1 MKHTQKQKVAHLRG
15 DLESFRFI
23 LVTPKREYILAL
35 CHTLTRDAENRLEN
49 RSEKC
54 LENACGKSEYDIFQM
69 WERYALHINIE
80 IYQRWKRE
88 NQKRYRYFNSRVIT
102 KRHSIDIL
110 NFSIKD
116 DQLD

>member
-1 MKHTQKQKVAHLRG
+1 MT
-15 DLESFRFI
+15 
-23 LVTPKREYILAL
+23 
-35 CHTLTRDAENRLEN
+35 ENRLEN

-80 IYQRWKRE
+80 IYQSWNRE